1 MRRSDEH
8 LERALEEYNQKIS
21 ELESNGSSREEM
33 LEALVNRSTVLL
45 MLESYTSSMEDSEDA
60 IELSKLMESKGEPVN
75 VGTYMKMYENHGQL
89 LYDSDNDG
97 MAEDYAKIVSKLDRT
112 GGDIRHYDKRSLI
125 VMCIDCAE
133 DLIDVDKEE
142 NAIPFLQKAIEFIG
156 GDLDKWSRN
165 HKVHILN
172 LLAEVG
178 HSLGQDD
185 GSLSN
190 LEECIRL
197 AGELMF
203 SSSIDDPNELVN
215 AYILRGDILESMGK
229 LEGMWESHEAAA
241 EILEKMYLE
250 HKLDDVQLLI
260 NLHQGI
266 ATSMM
271 NAGKI
276 ELAEKHLMRS
286 INLGIPGMKE
296 AMKELND
303 QFDL

>member
-1 MRRSDEH
+1 M
-8 LERALEEYNQKIS
+8 ERALEEYNQKIS

>member
-60 IELSKLMESKGEPVN
+60 IELSKLMESKGEPLN

-215 AYILRGDILESMGK
+215 AYILRGDILESMGN

>member
-1 MRRSDEH
+1 M
-8 LERALEEYNQKIS
+8 ERALEEYNQKIS

-75 VGTYMKMYENHGQL
+75 VGTYMKLYENHGQL

-303 QFDL
+303 QIDL

>member
-1 MRRSDEH
+1 M
-8 LERALEEYNQKIS
+8 ERALEEYNHKIS

>member
-60 IELSKLMESKGEPVN
+60 IELSKLMESKGEAVN

>member
-112 GGDIRHYDKRSLI
+112 DGDIRHYDKRSLI

>member
-8 LERALEEYNQKIS
+8 LERALEEYNHKIS

>member
-215 AYILRGDILESMGK
+215 AYILRGDILESMGN

>member
-1 MRRSDEH
+1 M
-8 LERALEEYNQKIS
+8 ERALEEYNHKIS

-45 MLESYTSSMEDSEDA
+45 MLESYTSSMEDSEDS

>member
-1 MRRSDEH
+1 M
-8 LERALEEYNQKIS
+8 ERALEEYNQKIS

-172 LLAEVG
+172 LLAEIG

-276 ELAEKHLMRS
+276 DLAEKHLMRS

>member
-172 LLAEVG
+172 LLAEIG

-276 ELAEKHLMRS
+276 DLAEKHLMRS

>member
-60 IELSKLMESKGEPVN
+60 IELSKLMESKGEAVN

-215 AYILRGDILESMGK
+215 AYILRGDILESMGN